1 MAIQSSEELVQHIA
15 QGDRNALGE
24 LYDRH
29 ASVVR
34 TVAVGIL
41 REAGDADDVVQAVFV
56 EAWRDASLFDARRGP
71 PIGWLATLARR
82 RALAALLRGTG
93 MPVLVRAEPGDLAA
107 LTPRPASLGDTLT

>member
-15 QGDRNALGE
+15 RGDRNALGE

-34 TVAVGIL
+34 AVAVGIL
-41 REAGDADDVVQAVFV
+41 REARDADDVVQAVFV

-71 PIGWLATLARR
+71 LIRWLATLARR
-82 RALAALLRGTG
+82 RALADLLRRAG
-93 MPVLVRAEPGDLAA
+93 MPVPARAEPGELAA
-107 LTPRPASLGDTLT
+107 LTPRPASLGNTAT